1 MREGSEEVT
10 GKALLVLLRA
20 VALGCALVW
29 ALLNFELLAGW
40 LEAFVKRF

>member
-1 MREGSEEVT
+1 MR
-10 GKALLVLLRA
+10 ALLVLLRA

-29 ALLNFELLAGW
+29 AILNFELVAAF